1 LLERTK
7 TRSVYKR
14 KGKKRRKRS
23 SNDRKRKAEREGREK
38 EQRYLHDLVVS
49 TGLLRVL
56 NKLLLATVLVLVVEE
71 DLFFS
76 SRGAV
81 GTLDLELVHDALVS
95 RPGVLVEEEAVLK
108 REESLAKVGSKKEE
122 GERTISSSGMWAVSG
137 RRKTR
142 KGIET
147 TVKDCEKMEY
157 ESARE
162 NGRPRGEERERTA
175 KKM

>member
-108 REESLAKVGSKKEE
+108 REESLAKVGS
-122 GERTISSSGMWAVSG
+122 
-137 RRKTR
+137 
-142 KGIET
+142 
-147 TVKDCEKMEY
+147 
-157 ESARE
+157 
-162 NGRPRGEERERTA
+162 
-175 KKM
+175 